1 MLRKIRFEELSDY
14 TKCGMDLE
22 IWSISKGGMNRAR
35 IDMCSDLVPIR
46 ASIRVTVKNT
56 LDIGKIRC

>member
-1 MLRKIRFEELSDY
+1 
-14 TKCGMDLE
+14 MDLE